1 MDSPYSSR
9 GGVDLVPDRVL
20 TGQNGVN
27 HIRAKV
33 NQRIF
38 FPAFQPLHTISR
50 EISGYSGTHKPW
62 NFASSSFSGSDC
74 AGKVLEM
81 AHDNLVVGRDELVE
95 GEGEGTRNEVEAKDD
110 AALLVSVDHS
120 IEHENL

>member
-1 MDSPYSSR
+1 
-9 GGVDLVPDRVL
+9 
-20 TGQNGVN
+20 
-27 HIRAKV
+27 
-33 NQRIF
+33 
-38 FPAFQPLHTISR
+38 
-50 EISGYSGTHKPW
+50 
-62 NFASSSFSGSDC
+62 
-74 AGKVLEM
+74 M